1 MLKFLT
7 ADDKRLNKNLAT
19 SFTSTLPSVLFPAI
33 QMASLLLD
41 AISKSFYY
49 YRKFIM
55 QYHHII
61 NLNGFLNHKQYRQ
74 TAPLKMLNLQKFTK
88 QGVNQS
94 VDKL

>member
-1 MLKFLT
+1 
-7 ADDKRLNKNLAT
+7 
-19 SFTSTLPSVLFPAI
+19 
-33 QMASLLLD
+33 
-41 AISKSFYY
+41 
-49 YRKFIM
+49 M